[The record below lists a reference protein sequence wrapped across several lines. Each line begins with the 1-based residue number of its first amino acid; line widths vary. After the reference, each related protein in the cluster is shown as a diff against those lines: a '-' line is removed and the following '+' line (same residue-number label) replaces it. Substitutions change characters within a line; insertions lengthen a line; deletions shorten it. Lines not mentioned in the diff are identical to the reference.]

1 MIGPLFA
8 AFTGLAFKE
17 GACYGKPEAFFLF
30 LMTPI
35 MCLGHLTGLAS
46 GEVETFF
53 VATWMLGFLVFAGRK
68 YTQAVKDDIGDKS
81 VFTFRGLKTD
91 QERRDYLEK
100 QGKKTL
106 NFRWLKSRTNL
117 KAAKSQKYCRRLKVK
132 TSTKTRKTKIPRWK
146 LLLGPN

>member
-1 MIGPLFA
+1 MLPR
-8 AFTGLAFKE
+8 AFLRGKTSPKE
-17 GACYGKPEAFFLF
+17 DVNEA
-30 LMTPI
+30 
-35 MCLGHLTGLAS
+35 
-46 GEVETFF
+46 GEVNGNGKAKAKGKERKKPSLPYESSIPSRAST
-53 VATWMLGFLVFAGRK
+53 TDDSDDSFLADAIKRYK
-68 YTQAVKDDIGDKS
+68 CNPKKS
-81 VFTFRGLKTD
+81 VK
-91 QERRDYLEK
+91 YLEK